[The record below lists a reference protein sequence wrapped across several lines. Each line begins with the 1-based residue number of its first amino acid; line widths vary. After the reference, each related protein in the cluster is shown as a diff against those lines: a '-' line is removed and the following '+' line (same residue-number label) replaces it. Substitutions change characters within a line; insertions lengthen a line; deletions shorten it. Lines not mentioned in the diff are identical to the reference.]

1 MFVKYSQAFI
11 VLPGGMGTLDELFE
25 AITLIQTR
33 KIDKFPIILVGKTF
47 WTGLIDWLKTT
58 LLNEKTISKIDLE
71 LIKIIDSPKEIL
83 SVINQFYENYQLK
96 PNF

>member
-33 KIDKFPIILVGKTF
+33 KIDKFPIILVGQTF
-47 WTGLIDWLKTT
+47 WTGLIDWLKNT

>member
-1 MFVKYSQAFI
+1 
-11 VLPGGMGTLDELFE
+11 MGTLDELFE

-58 LLNEKTISKIDLE
+58 LLNEKTISKIELE